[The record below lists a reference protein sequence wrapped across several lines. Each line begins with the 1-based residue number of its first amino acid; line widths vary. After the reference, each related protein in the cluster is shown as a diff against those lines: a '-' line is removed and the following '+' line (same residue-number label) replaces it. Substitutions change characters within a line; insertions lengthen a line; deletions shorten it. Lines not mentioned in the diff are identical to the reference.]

1 MIMVDSPNYY
11 QVLQLERRA
20 TLTEI
25 RQAFHRLARQYH
37 PDLHPDDPHAE
48 TQFKQI
54 CEAYEVLSD
63 PARRQQYDQQ
73 HDQRYGQGVTSA
85 SPNISAKAAASDRNP
100 VHRRYR
106 QCLDKVA
113 DQDYQR
119 ALHDLNQLIEDA
131 PDFVDAYLTRF
142 QVRYELRDDRGIL
155 SDFHQ
160 LKQVAPNQ
168 AEAYYYLG
176 LARYRLGYTQ
186 FAIEAYSQAIV
197 HHRQYAQAYYRRGL
211 AHQDLQEDEEAI
223 LDFQAAVTLFN
234 TQKNQLNS
242 DLAQVALNTLRSKAA
257 KSSAQTSSTQS
268 HRHRSAA
275 RPSAPPAVIT
285 NHFLQLL
292 YNTWQTTNRYLL
304 NPGGGLLP
312 AYARLTS
319 TQARCVSLLLAAIA
333 CVSFALS
340 VCIGSS
346 FSWIMLLMLYLVSSG
361 TFLILVALN
370 GLIRLTTRSRINST
384 VDVFIAG
391 TTLLPIGLLAPLAA
405 IAAQFDFTLFL
416 VIAVFAACLVIL
428 TLYHGYTQILNLT
441 EQTAT
446 LTVPIILLL
455 SGWGATWLSHLLLG

>member
-1 MIMVDSPNYY
+1 MVDSLDYY
-11 QVLQLERRA
+11 QVLQLERHA
-20 TLTEI
+20 TPTEI
-25 RQAFHRLARQYH
+25 RRAFHRLARQYH
-37 PDLHPDDPHAE
+37 PDLHPDNPNAE
-48 TQFKQI
+48 AQFKQI

-73 HDQRYGQGVTSA
+73 YDQRYDVERTSA

-113 DQDYQR
+113 EHDYQT
-119 ALHDLNQLIEDA
+119 ALQNLNQLIDDA

-142 QVRYELRDDRGIL
+142 QVRYELHDDRGIL

-160 LKQVAPNQ
+160 LKRIAPNQ

-186 FAIEAYSQAIV
+186 FAIEAYSQAII

-234 TQKNQLNS
+234 AQKNQLNS
-242 DLAQVALNTLRSKAA
+242 DLVQVALNTLRAKLTSASAQAGKPSKA
-257 KSSAQTSSTQS
+257 KSRFRRESYSESSS
-268 HRHRSAA
+268 
-275 RPSAPPAVIT
+275 PVIT
-285 NHFLQLL
+285 NRFLRLL
-292 YNTWQTTNRYLL
+292 CSSWQTASRCLL

-312 AYARLTS
+312 AYARLNS
-319 TQARCVSLLLAAIA
+319 TQTRCVSLFLTAIA

-340 VCIGSS
+340 VYIGSDS
-346 FSWIMLLMLYLVSSG
+346 SWLLLLKLYLVSSG

-370 GLIRLTTRSRINST
+370 GLVRLTTRSRISST
-384 VDVFIAG
+384 VDVFIAS
-391 TTLLPIGLLAPLAA
+391 TTVLPIGLLAPLGA
-405 IAAQFDFTLFL
+405 IATQVDFTLFI
-416 VIAVFAACLVIL
+416 VVAAFAACLVIL

-446 LTVPIILLL
+446 LTVPLVLLL
-455 SGWGATWLSHLLLG
+455 SGWGAAWLSTILLT